1 MATDIVTLNDI
12 KTQYNPSLNVTRNI
26 ITRYE
31 KAKIIGMRMEQL
43 ARDAYPMVDTHD
55 CNSVHDIAMKELEE
69 RKIPFIIVRTLANG
83 KKEYWKIEDLIII

>member
-1 MATDIVTLNDI
+1 MASDIVTLNDI
-12 KTQYNPSLNVTRNI
+12 KSQYNPNLNVTRNI
-26 ITRYE
+26 MTRYE

-43 ARDAYPMVDTHD
+43 ARDAHALVDTSD

-69 RKIPFIIVRTLANG
+69 KKLPFIIVRTLANG